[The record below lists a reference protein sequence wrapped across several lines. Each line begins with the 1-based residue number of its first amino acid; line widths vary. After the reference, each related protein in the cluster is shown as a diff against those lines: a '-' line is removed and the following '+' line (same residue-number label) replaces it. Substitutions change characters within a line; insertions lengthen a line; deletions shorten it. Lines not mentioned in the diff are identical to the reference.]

1 MKVTREIA
9 DKLGDERKIRL
20 EAEIIEELASRL
32 GISPEKAAELFYSSD
47 IAAMI
52 EENSFGTR
60 YLEAAYLVDEMLR
73 RS

>member
-32 GISPEKAAELFYSSD
+32 EISPEKAAELFYSSD
-47 IAAMI
+47 IAAMV